1 LLALTARWTFA
12 SISVAVEPSAML
24 TLDECVSEIVRIA
37 TEEEDAVERSIS
49 VADAYLAS
57 IRDPSGTARWRTELI
72 EKLRQNGPMMSVMDD
87 IIAAIEKGRA
97 G

>member
-1 LLALTARWTFA
+1 
-12 SISVAVEPSAML
+12 ML
-24 TLDECVSEIVRIA
+24 TLYECVGEIVRIA

-57 IRDPSGTARWRTELI
+57 VRDPSGTARWRAKLI
-72 EKLRQNGPMMSVMDD
+72 EKLRKNGPMTSVMDD
-87 IIAAIEKGRA
+87 IIAAIEEGRA

>member
-1 LLALTARWTFA
+1 MSALEHRGAG
-12 SISVAVEPSAML
+12 IGGAML

-37 TEEEDAVERSIS
+37 IEEEDAVERSLA

-57 IRDPSGTARWRTELI
+57 ILDPADTGRWRTELI
-72 EKLRQNGPMMSVMDD
+72 DELRKRRPMTPAMDE
-87 IIAAIEKGRA
+87 IIAKIEKGEL